1 MIMNNILTIILLMLI
16 GALPLGCGQSF
27 VKDPLINKPSPIQ
40 NGQIPDNKIK
50 EPTNTPSDA
59 IKIDSSDI
67 VSFME
72 EREDKVEIKFRILQ
86 PQYEGQLFIDNFD
99 DFPGA
104 KFDSQ
109 SGEFIWTP
117 PKGLVTEGF
126 SRQME
131 IIVSA
136 IAKSTELEDQ
146 QAPILMAQKRIIL
159 LLNRK
164 LSLPEIKKVDGVP
177 PQMRE
182 GDSRVIYVHIVD
194 PDAGS
199 TLKEEPHLVVEAFD
213 RDTKSLAPF
222 ISILEITPDSAKR
235 EWKYKLKIDLEKA
248 EITRSS
254 ELFGVNI
261 QVINHFGKVSS
272 LYPIGFR
279 IFTKL
284 NKPNTTWR
292 NGYEFYIGEE
302 GRVSFLIFDPGQEG
316 EVSLKGLPLIPQGST
331 LNCLR
336 ASLGVASCEFKWNPS
351 YQFIG
356 KSQHI
361 KLDIQ
366 TKSTDYRDTYIESS
380 SVDLKLIV
388 KKKEL
393 PGEPPENRPDPHP
406 NPHPILGENSVIE
419 KGI

>member
-1 MIMNNILTIILLMLI
+1 MKKNFILN
-16 GALPLGCGQSF
+16 ALVLVVLGYFQSGCGQSF
-27 VKDPLINKPSPIQ
+27 VKDPLINKPSPLQ
-40 NGQIPDNKIK
+40 NGQIPNNKIK
-50 EPTNTPSDA
+50 DPTNTPSDA

-72 EREDKVEIKFRILQ
+72 EREDKIELKVRVLQ
-86 PQYEGQLFIDNFD
+86 PDYEGQLFIDNFD
-99 DFPGA
+99 EFPGA

-109 SGEFIWTP
+109 SGEFVWTP
-117 PKGLVTEGF
+117 AKGLVTDGF
-126 SRQME
+126 SRQLE
-131 IIVSA
+131 LRISA
-136 IAKSTELEDQ
+136 IAKTLENSDDN
-146 QAPILMAQKRIIL
+146 APILMTQKRIII

-164 LSLPEIKKVDGVP
+164 LSLPEIKKVDGLP

-182 GDSRVIYVHIVD
+182 GDSRILYVQIVD

-213 RDTKSLAPF
+213 KDTKSLAPF
-222 ISILEITPDSAKR
+222 VSILETTPDYAKK

-254 ELFGVNI
+254 ELYGVNI

-284 NKPNTTWR
+284 NKPNTTWK
-292 NGYEFYIGEE
+292 NGYEFLAGEE
-302 GRVSFLIFDPGQEG
+302 GRVSFLIYDPGQEG
-316 EVSLKGLPLIPQGST
+316 EVSLKGQPQIPQGST

-351 YQFIG
+351 SQYIG
-356 KSQHI
+356 KSQHL
-361 KLDIQ
+361 KFEIQ
-366 TKSTDYRDTYIESS
+366 NRSTDYRDSNIESN
-380 SVDLKLIV
+380 SVDLKLSV
-388 KKKEL
+388 KKREL
-393 PGEPPENRPDPHP
+393 PGEPPENNPEPKP
-406 NPHPILGENSVIE
+406 NIVSKAL
-419 KGI
+419 